1 MMTSNGWLV
10 VQSWILVL
18 VVVGNSNKGWREMV
32 LVLEVKK
39 EWEKKHKKNER
50 ERERERERGEKRRE
64 WRSMLGKGLG
74 WWWVKEEELATREMK
89 SEERGAM
96 YKIEKWGEK
105 EKKRKEKENIKIFW
119 PVWMQ
124 HNIYIYIYTFE
135 LQCTT
140 IFDCAFLQKKKIF
153 SYAL

>member
-105 EKKRKEKENIKIFW
+105 ENIKIFW

-124 HNIYIYIYTFE
+124 HNIYIYIYIYFWVTVHNH
-135 LQCTT
+135 LWLCVSP
-140 IFDCAFLQKKKIF
+140 KKKN
-153 SYAL
+153 L

>member
-1 MMTSNGWLV
+1 M
-10 VQSWILVL
+10 
-18 VVVGNSNKGWREMV
+18 R
-32 LVLEVKK
+32 
-39 EWEKKHKKNER
+39 ER

-124 HNIYIYIYTFE
+124 HNIYIYIYIYTFE

-140 IFDCAFLQKKKIF
+140 IFDCAFLLKKKIF